1 MIKNLV
7 TLCVKRSGSVVIVGL
22 IVFGLGIYLL
32 ETARLDVFPEFA
44 PPQVVIQTEAPG
56 FSSETS
62 EITCYQTNRKIFSW
76 LTWNRENTISII
88 SRPFS
93 NHCDF

>member
-44 PPQVVIQTEAPG
+44 PPQVVIQT
-56 FSSETS
+56 
-62 EITCYQTNRKIFSW
+62 
-76 LTWNRENTISII
+76 
-88 SRPFS
+88 
-93 NHCDF
+93 